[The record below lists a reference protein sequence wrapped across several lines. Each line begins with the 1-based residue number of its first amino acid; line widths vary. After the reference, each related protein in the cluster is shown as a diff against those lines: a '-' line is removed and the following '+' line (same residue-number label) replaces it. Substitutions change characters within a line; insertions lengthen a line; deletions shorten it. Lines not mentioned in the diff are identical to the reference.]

1 MRHRK
6 TAVITGD
13 GFRGSLNPGD
23 EVSLRNVELAVVD
36 GDVDVRITD
45 DKCRSHLR
53 HACTERT
60 RCREQ
65 SQEYNEDLETREH
78 SSVHADPKELF
89 RGRFGHQARG
99 GFFSPG
105 KVGNQ
110 RFSKVSTANFP
121 GPNNNTM
128 TDATRKVYG
137 AAA

>member
-89 RGRFGHQARG
+89 PAAGSVTRPEEVFFLRARWG
-99 GFFSPG
+99 TSGS
-105 KVGNQ
+105 
-110 RFSKVSTANFP
+110 A
-121 GPNNNTM
+121 
-128 TDATRKVYG
+128 
-137 AAA
+137 